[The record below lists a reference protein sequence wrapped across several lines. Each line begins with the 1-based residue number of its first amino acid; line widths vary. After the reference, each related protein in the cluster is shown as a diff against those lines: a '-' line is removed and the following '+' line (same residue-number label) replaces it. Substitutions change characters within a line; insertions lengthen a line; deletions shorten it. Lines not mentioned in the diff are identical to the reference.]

1 MGCFA
6 AVWFH
11 MGDYKKEGDR
21 LCSRVCCDRTG
32 GRWFQTKRLEIQNGC
47 KEKAFYTKGGET
59 LAQVAQRVITGMG

>member
-32 GRWFQTKRLEIQNGC
+32 GDGFKLKGWRSKMDVRKKLFTLRVVRHWHRLPRE
-47 KEKAFYTKGGET
+47 
-59 LAQVAQRVITGMG
+59 